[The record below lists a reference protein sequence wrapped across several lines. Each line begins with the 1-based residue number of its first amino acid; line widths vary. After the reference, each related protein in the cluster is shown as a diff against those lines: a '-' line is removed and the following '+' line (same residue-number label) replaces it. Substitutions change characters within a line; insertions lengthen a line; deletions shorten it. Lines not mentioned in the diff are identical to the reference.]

1 MSLIDLKNMPNVTI
15 NFIVIDDYEPV
26 FLNYFK

>member
-1 MSLIDLKNMPNVTI
+1 MSLIDLKDIPNVTI
-15 NFIVIDDYEPV
+15 NFIVIGDYEPV